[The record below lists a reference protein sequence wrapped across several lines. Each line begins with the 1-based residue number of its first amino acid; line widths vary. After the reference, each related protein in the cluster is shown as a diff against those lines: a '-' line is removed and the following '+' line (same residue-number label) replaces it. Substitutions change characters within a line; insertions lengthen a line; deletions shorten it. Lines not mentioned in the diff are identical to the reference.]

1 MLNRKQKPTL
11 NSIETIHFVEPR
23 IFDITENVKLY
34 FMQEVPN
41 ETCRIDLYFDAGN
54 IRHNKGTP
62 TFVNALLLSGTTE
75 KTATQISNEI
85 DALGGFIDSG
95 LSAESSV
102 FTLYCLR
109 ENALKI
115 IDIIVNSI
123 NGLTFNEKEINEL
136 INDKKQ
142 VYLTNI
148 EKVSF
153 LAQREFQKKLFHGS
167 SSYSKV
173 VDESF
178 YKDVTQKD
186 LKHFFTENYLNGL
199 SKVVVVG
206 NLSQDDVDDLID
218 TVGKWAKEGDSN
230 YESSIQNL
238 PGSQHI
244 EKDGAVQT
252 AIRVGRTLFNKCHE
266 DYNDFIV
273 LNTIIGDYFGSR
285 LMANI
290 REDKGYTYGIGSMVA
305 EYKEFG
311 YFLIATEVGK
321 DVKDATLKEIQYEIK
336 RLQEE
341 LVGEE
346 ELELVR
352 SYLLGQLL
360 KSADGPYS
368 MTDLYLSAEAQ
379 GLDSTFYNQV
389 IHDLNKITPLRIQE
403 LAKKYLNWDDMTV
416 VTAG

>member
-1 MLNRKQKPTL
+1 MLNRTQQPTL
-11 NSIETIHFVEPR
+11 TSIDTIHFVEPH
-23 IFDITENVKLY
+23 IYDITENVKLY

-54 IRHNKGTP
+54 IRHDKGIP
-62 TFVNALLLSGTTE
+62 TFVNALLLSGTEE

-95 LSAESSV
+95 LAAENAV

-115 IDIIVNSI
+115 IDLIASSI
-123 NGLTFNEKEINEL
+123 NGLVFNEKEIIEL
-136 INDKKQ
+136 VSDKKQ
-142 VYLTNI
+142 AYFTNL

-153 LAQREFQKKLFHGS
+153 LAQREFQKRLFHS
-167 SSYSKV
+167 SSTYSKV
-173 VDESF
+173 VDASF
-178 YKDVTQKD
+178 YEDITQQD
-186 LKHFFTENYLNGL
+186 LKRFFTENYLNGL

-206 NLSQDDVDDLID
+206 NLSNDEVDDLID
-218 TVGKWAKEGDSN
+218 TVGRWSKEGSSN
-230 YESSIQNL
+230 YESLVQNL
-238 PGSQHI
+238 PGSQHV

-273 LNTIIGDYFGSR
+273 LNTILGDYFGSR

-341 LVGEE
+341 LVEEE
-346 ELELVR
+346 ELGLVK

-368 MTDLYLSAEAQ
+368 MTDLFLSAEAQ
-379 GLDSTFYNQV
+379 GLDSTFYNKV
-389 IHDLNKITPLRIQE
+389 INDLNKITPLRIQE
-403 LAKKYLNWDDMTV
+403 LANKYLNWEDMTI

>member
-1 MLNRKQKPTL
+1 MLNRLEQPKLT
-11 NSIETIHFVEPR
+11 SIETIDFIEPQV
-23 IFDITENVKLY
+23 FDITENVKLY

-54 IRHNKGTP
+54 IRHEKGIP
-62 TFVNALLLSGTTE
+62 TFVNALLLSGTDE

-95 LSAESSV
+95 LAAENAV

-115 IDIIVNSI
+115 IDVIAKSI
-123 NGLTFNEKEINEL
+123 NGLVFHEKEIIEL
-136 INDKKQ
+136 VADKKQ
-142 VYLTNI
+142 AFLTNL

-153 LAQREFQKKLFHGS
+153 LAQREFQKRLFHS
-167 SSYSKV
+167 SAKYSKV
-173 VDESF
+173 VDATF
-178 YKDVTQKD
+178 YEGITQQD
-186 LKHFFTENYLNGL
+186 LKRFFTENYLNGL
-199 SKVVVVG
+199 NKVVVVG
-206 NLSQDDVDDLID
+206 NLSHDEIDDLID
-218 TVGKWAKEGDSN
+218 TVGKWAKEGNSEF
-230 YESSIQNL
+230 ESAIQNL
-238 PGSQHI
+238 PGSHHI

-273 LNTIIGDYFGSR
+273 LNTILGDYFGSR

-305 EYKEFG
+305 EYKELG
-311 YFLIATEVGK
+311 YFMIATEVGK
-321 DVKDATLKEIQYEIK
+321 DVKDATLKEIQFEIK
-336 RLQEE
+336 RLHEE
-341 LVGEE
+341 LVSEE
-346 ELELVR
+346 ELDLVR

-368 MTDLYLSAEAQ
+368 MTDLYLSAESQ
-379 GLDSTFYNQV
+379 GLDSSFYNKV
-389 IHDLNKITPLRIQE
+389 IQDLKQITPLRIQE
-403 LAKKYLNWDDMTV
+403 LAKKYLNWEDMTV
-416 VTAG
+416 VSAG

>member
-1 MLNRKQKPTL
+1 MLNRLEQPTL
-11 NSIETIHFVEPR
+11 TSIETIDFIEPHV
-23 IFDITENVKLY
+23 FDITESVKLY

-54 IRHNKGTP
+54 IRHEKGIP
-62 TFVNALLLSGTTE
+62 TFVNGLLLSGTQT

-95 LSAESSV
+95 LSAENAV

-115 IDIIVNSI
+115 IDVIAQSI
-123 NGLTFNEKEINEL
+123 NSLVFHEKEINEL
-136 INDKKQ
+136 VADKKQ
-142 VYLTNI
+142 AFLTNL

-153 LAQREFQKKLFHGS
+153 LAQREFQKRLFHS
-167 SSYSKV
+167 SAKYSKV
-173 VDESF
+173 VDATF
-178 YKDVTQKD
+178 YEGITQQD
-186 LKHFFTENYLNGL
+186 LKRFFTENYLNGL
-199 SKVVVVG
+199 NKVVVVG
-206 NLSQDDVDDLID
+206 NLSHDEVDDLID
-218 TVGKWAKEGDSN
+218 TVGKWAKEGNSEF
-230 YESSIQNL
+230 ESAIQNL
-238 PGSQHI
+238 PGSHHI

-273 LNTIIGDYFGSR
+273 LNTILGDYFGSR

-305 EYKEFG
+305 EYKDLG
-311 YFLIATEVGK
+311 YFMIATEVGK
-321 DVKDATLKEIQYEIK
+321 DVKDATLKEIQIEIK
-336 RLQEE
+336 RLHEE
-341 LVGEE
+341 LVSEE
-346 ELELVR
+346 ELDLVR

-368 MTDLYLSAEAQ
+368 MTDLYLSAESQ
-379 GLDSTFYNQV
+379 GLDSSFYNKV
-389 IHDLNKITPLRIQE
+389 IQDLKQITPLRIQD
-403 LAKKYLNWDDMTV
+403 LAKKYLNWEEMTI